1 MFMNNQFFSLKKAI
15 KLIAVTVACMM
26 VFASCED
33 KSGNTKVAYDPN
45 QPVEVTLFA
54 PDSGRIAEMVLLDG
68 SNFGTDLS
76 LIKVFFNTKEA
87 KVVGSTGTRVLA
99 LVPRLPGDTCVISV
113 EVDGKKATYPGFFR
127 YKIEA
132 SVTTFAG
139 DGTDA
144 LNTTSLD
151 KSQLKPVYIG
161 VDREYNVFVGAN
173 HSGGVLLKL
182 NEAENSV
189 TVLATTQH
197 GFDRQCI
204 PYSHPLTNVMLMG
217 AVGSGIRDR
226 FLTLDPKEGWAP
238 KMQFIKNW
246 TVNEFTMPLTGSF
259 TMGGTTATYETHYH
273 CLYCEADGY
282 YYTRYNS
289 GQLVKIDPVTWDAEV
304 IYETNSGVAFGM
316 AFHPVRKA
324 ELWIAYNAG
333 QGGELAN
340 SLCRLDI
347 TDPSGTFQ
355 KMSGSIN
362 GGFRDGPLAQA
373 QFKSIRQLNFDD
385 EGNLFV
391 GDNGNHC
398 IRKVDTDNMMVETV
412 VGIPGIK
419 GAQNG
424 KKEEATFNDPHGLV
438 ADIDGIL
445 YVSEYSGCKV
455 RRIAI
460 E

>member
-1 MFMNNQFFSLKKAI
+1 MFMNNPFFSLKKAL
-15 KLIAVTVACMM
+15 KLIAVAGACMM
-26 VFASCED
+26 VFASCGD
-33 KSGNTKVAYDPN
+33 KSGNTNVAYDPN
-45 QPVEVTLFA
+45 QPVEVTSFT
-54 PDSGRIAEMVLLDG
+54 PDSGRISEMVLLDG
-68 SNFGTDLS
+68 SNFGTDPS
-76 LIKVFFNTKEA
+76 LIKVFFNSKEA
-87 KVVGSTGTRVLA
+87 KVISSTGTRILA
-99 LVPRLPGDTCVISV
+99 LVPRLPGDTCVVSV
-113 EVDGKKATYPGFFR
+113 EVAGQKAAYPGFFR

-139 DGTDA
+139 DGTNA

-197 GFDRQCI
+197 GFDRQCM
-204 PYSHPLTNVMLMG
+204 PYSHPLTDVMLMG

-246 TVNEFTMPLTGSF
+246 TVNGFTMPDEGSF
-259 TMGGTTATYETHYH
+259 ADGFYETHYH

-289 GQLVKIDPVTWDAEV
+289 GHLVKINPETWDAEV
-304 IYETNSGVAFGM
+304 IYVLNSGIAYGM
-316 AFHPVRKA
+316 AFHPIRKA
-324 ELWIAYNAG
+324 ELWIGYEAG
-333 QGGELAN
+333 HGGDVAN
-340 SLCRLDI
+340 SLCRLDV
-347 TDPSGTFQ
+347 TDPAGTFQ
-355 KMSGSIN
+355 KMSGYTS
-362 GGFRDGPLAQA
+362 GGFKDGPLAQA
-373 QFKSIRQLNFDD
+373 QFKSIRQLNFDN

-391 GDNGNHC
+391 GDNGNQC
-398 IRKVDTDNMMVETV
+398 IRKVDTENMMVETV
-412 VGIPGIK
+412 VGIPGLK
-419 GAQNG
+419 GDQNG